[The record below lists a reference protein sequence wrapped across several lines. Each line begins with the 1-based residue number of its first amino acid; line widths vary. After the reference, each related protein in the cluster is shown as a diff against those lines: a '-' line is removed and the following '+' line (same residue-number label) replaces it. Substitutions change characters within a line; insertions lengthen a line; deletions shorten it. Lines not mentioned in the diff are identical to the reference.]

1 MRDQIIVKRYAK
13 AFVDFASPRI
23 GLERC
28 VEEMKSLKWLLREE
42 KDLEYFLLAPEVPRV
57 EKARVLEAMFKGYY
71 SDETVTFINYL
82 IVKHRVTRLSDI
94 ADQVRVQFAHGDSVD
109 VTLKTTFPL
118 ELETISRIKVKLES
132 VLEQKSNLYLELD
145 PDLLGGVQ
153 VIIGNRIIDGSVRNR
168 LVELRKKLLQSQVI

>member
-71 SDETVTFINYL
+71 SDETV
-82 IVKHRVTRLSDI
+82 
-94 ADQVRVQFAHGDSVD
+94 
-109 VTLKTTFPL
+109 
-118 ELETISRIKVKLES
+118 
-132 VLEQKSNLYLELD
+132 
-145 PDLLGGVQ
+145 
-153 VIIGNRIIDGSVRNR
+153 
-168 LVELRKKLLQSQVI
+168 